1 MSEKVAALKRITIMS
16 LLIRARGARTPT
28 KSSAMQIIENVLDKL
43 EPERSK
49 ITIVPLEV
57 GEEVETYDAMA
68 KEVPRERGIEAGEP
82 ETIEVD
88 SGGEGAQVTNEAHK
102 SSSLLRVA

>member
-28 KSSAMQIIENVLDKL
+28 KSSAMQIIVLDKL